1 VYIIKFGVLFSNF
14 LRGLLNILLL
24 PWTWRWSY

>member
-1 VYIIKFGVLFSNF
+1 
-14 LRGLLNILLL
+14 LLNILLL

>member
-1 VYIIKFGVLFSNF
+1 LYRSF
-14 LRGLLNILLL
+14 LRGLLYILLL